1 MPKGNVVKFIEGA
14 FAGLALGIAAGMF
27 LNSKK
32 GKELQKDAKDAI
44 GDFYKSVA
52 PKIKKMKKMGQGE
65 YKAFMKDAAEKFGKA
80 KKLSEEKIKELVDVA
95 QKSWNHL
102 TK

>member
-1 MPKGNVVKFIEGA
+1 MKSKLKFIEGA
-14 FAGLALGIAAGMF
+14 LAGLALGVAAAIF

-32 GKELQKDAKDAI
+32 GKELQKDAKHAV

-52 PKIKKMKKMGQGE
+52 PKIKKMKKMGQDE

-80 KKLSEEKIKELVDVA
+80 KKMSAEKVKDLVADA